1 MAYGDV
7 YFDIYST
14 GSTATSAATAHLLF
28 GSYAGLSL
36 INQNEVVNL
45 QVVMTV
51 ADARIW
57 DSTVTNNTGLRLS
70 PSASAWD
77 FPPMRAAAASTL
89 HFVRD
94 AATDAT
100 ANWTVWVR
108 VPGGNK

>member
-1 MAYGDV
+1 MSYGDPF
-7 YFDIYST
+7 FDVFST

-28 GSYAGLSL
+28 GGNGGFSNL
-36 INQNEVVNL
+36 NQNAVVNI
-45 QVVMTV
+45 QVVVTG

-70 PSASAWD
+70 PSASAFD
-77 FPPMRAAAASTL
+77 FPPMRVGGASTL
-89 HFVRD
+89 HFIRD
-94 AATDAT
+94 AGTDAT